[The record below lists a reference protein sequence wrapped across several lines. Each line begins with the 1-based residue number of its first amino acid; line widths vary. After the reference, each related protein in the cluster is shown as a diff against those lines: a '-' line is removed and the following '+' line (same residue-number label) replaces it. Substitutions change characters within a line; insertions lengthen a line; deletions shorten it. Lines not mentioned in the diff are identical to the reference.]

1 MNKSLL
7 ACLAGACLPACLPA
21 PALAQSTVQL
31 YGIADAGVM
40 WQRGSRVKIISGGA
54 DGSRLGF
61 KGSEDLGRGM
71 KAIFNLEARV
81 ELDTGTQVPTLI
93 NENQG
98 YYLTRNMGA
107 LPAPVLA
114 AVRQALQPPGGP
126 AVNPERALFDRTAM
140 VGLVTPLGAVLLG
153 RRYTPGYE
161 VFAAADTFE
170 VGTGGTWGS
179 ITGGTGG
186 FTVLGAD
193 IRSQRA
199 LQYRIAL
206 PSGLGGSVMIA
217 GKGSGYLGLYD
228 KFWGAAVTY
237 KARGWDIGIGHNHAY
252 DPAGTPSLRTT
263 TIGGSYTWDKWK
275 FFAGW
280 HDQYN
285 RNSAL
290 LPSYIGGWDAL
301 IAPQLAPLGAPTA
314 TALRTV
320 FVNNITINSRQDAV
334 SVQAGLQY
342 RIGAGRIL
350 ASIAHQNDR
359 TAPDSD
365 AMLFALGYNYFL
377 SKRTDIYAVASFIR
391 NDNEAQYSPATAG
404 APGGFT
410 KAPGDDGRAFQLG
423 VRHRF

>member
-1 MNKSLL
+1 MNKILL
-7 ACLAGACLPACLPA
+7 AACAGTCVCVSSPA
-21 PALAQSTVQL
+21 ALAQTSVQL

-40 WQRGSRVKIISGGA
+40 WQRGSSPKIISGGA
-54 DGSRLGF
+54 DSSRLGF
-61 KGSEDLGRGM
+61 KGSEELGHGM

-81 ELDTGTQVPTLI
+81 ELDTGTQVPTLV

-98 YYLTRNMGA
+98 YYLTRGMDA
-107 LPAPVLA
+107 LPPPVLA
-114 AVRQALQPPGGP
+114 AVRAALQPLGGP
-126 AVNPERALFDRTAM
+126 AVNPERALFDRTSM
-140 VGLVTPLGAVLLG
+140 VGLVTPLGAVLAG
-153 RRYTPGYE
+153 RMYTPDYE

-179 ITGGTGG
+179 ITGGTAG

-206 PSGLGGSVMIA
+206 PSGLGGSIMIA
-217 GKGSGYLGLYD
+217 GKRSGYLGLYD

-237 KARGWDIGIGHNHAY
+237 KAGPWHVGAGHNHAY
-252 DPAGTPSLRTT
+252 DPDGKPSLRTST
-263 TIGGSYTWDKWK
+263 VGGSYAWNDWK

-280 HDQYN
+280 HTELN
-285 RNSAL
+285 RHSPL
-290 LPSYIGGWDAL
+290 LPTYIAGWDTL
-301 IAPQLAPLGAPTA
+301 IAPQLAPFGPATA
-314 TALRTV
+314 AALRTV
-320 FVNNITINSRQDAV
+320 FVNNIALNSQQDAS
-334 SVQAGLQY
+334 SVQVGLHY
-342 RIGAGRIL
+342 RIGPNRLL
-350 ASIAHQNDR
+350 ASVAHQNDR
-359 TAPDSD
+359 SVGNGD

-377 SKRTDIYAVASFIR
+377 SKRTDVYVVASFIR